1 MEASAKSLEA
11 FQLLRSAIITGA
23 VGPGEP
29 LRLSALSAKFGISAT
44 PLREALSRLAA
55 DRFVTATANKGWRV
69 AVVSLEELEDLEAA
83 RLSIESSLLTDSLH
97 RGDLLWESRVVA
109 AHYRLV
115 NTQLPIGSD
124 SIAVRQAWI
133 DAHDAFP
140 QSLLDA
146 AQSSWLKSFYVQT
159 TDQLQ
164 RHHQALL
171 FHPRAIN
178 ARGKPAHSPEVRD
191 LLATALSLSAHT
203 RLMEVTLARDV
214 QTALAMLAEHVE
226 ITLSVYREIAKTNPI
241 TKGRMAKHK
250 EENHVD

>member
-1 MEASAKSLEA
+1 MEASAKSFEA
-11 FQLLRSAIITGA
+11 YELLRSAILTGA
-23 VGPGEP
+23 FAPGEP
-29 LRLSALSAKFGISAT
+29 LRLTALSARYGISAT

-55 DRFVTATANKGWRV
+55 NRFVTATANKGWRV
-69 AVVSLEELEDLEAA
+69 AVVSLEELKDLEGA
-83 RLSIESSLLTDSLH
+83 RLAIETSLLADSIH

-115 NTQLPIGSD
+115 NTQLPIGSN

-133 DAHDAFP
+133 DAHDAFH

-178 ARGKPAHSPEVRD
+178 TKGKPAHSPAVLH
-191 LLATALSLSAHT
+191 LLATALSLKAHT

-214 QTALAMLAEHVE
+214 ETALAMLAEHVE
-226 ITLSVYREIAKTNPI
+226 ITLSVYREIAKTAPI
-241 TKGRMAKHK
+241 IKSRMAKHK